1 MYLLCACFNE
11 HRKTCTFQVRTV
23 MTESVDKALDRS
35 MKLDDLAEK
44 SGEVHV
50 QAMN

>member
-1 MYLLCACFNE
+1 
-11 HRKTCTFQVRTV
+11 

-50 QAMN
+50 QAMNWATHTTKLMQIV